1 MYAEYGSKVGY
12 NTYSCMR
19 NEKAICGIIQDSALL
34 IKQDARQ
41 QQLFDTPFL
50 ENPVNP
56 LKAVYGG
63 KEEGGCGG
71 ACCRGSRGFLLPQSE
86 MPALTTY

>member
-12 NTYSCMR
+12 NTYNCMR
-19 NEKAICGIIQDSALL
+19 KEKAICGIIQD
-34 IKQDARQ
+34 
-41 QQLFDTPFL
+41 
-50 ENPVNP
+50 P

-71 ACCRGSRGFLLPQSE
+71 ACCRDLFFNNPKCQRLLHTKS
-86 MPALTTY
+86 